1 MSLPQNLTD
10 WWRGYT
16 PADRESLIKK
26 MRDDTLTPGE
36 FIELMVHEF
45 AALMASHAKQEEE
58 NHESEQRSG

>member
-1 MSLPQNLTD
+1 MSLPQNLAD

-45 AALMASHAKQEEE
+45 AALMASHAKQE
-58 NHESEQRSG
+58 